1 MWGTGQ
7 VVLWDKFIAFK
18 CIYYKT
24 INIEDKPDKLKN
36 DEKSQWNREYQSKKQ

>member
-7 VVLWDKFIAFK
+7 VVLWDKFRAFR

-36 DEKSQWNREYQSKKQ
+36 DDKNQWNIEYQSKKQ